1 MILGILGSA
10 SKDSTSRAAM
20 TAVQDRLDSA
30 GRHFDLVDLAVEY
43 RELHDLEQYPNPDD
57 DSQTARLRHR
67 VAAADGVVLATPV
80 YHGSF
85 SALLKNFLDHLL
97 SDAFHGKPVALIAN
111 GGGPRSGGI
120 ACEQLRS
127 VVRSLSGWSTPTHLA
142 ITPGDFEG
150 GAPGPFIASRLDQ
163 LVGELCDFPALR
175 PAA

>member
-20 TAVQDRLDSA
+20 TAVQDRLIRA
-30 GRHFDLVDLAVEY
+30 GRQFDLVDLAVEY
-43 RELHDLEQYPNPDD
+43 RELHDLEQYPDPDEE
-57 DSQTARLRHR
+57 SQTAQLRRR
-67 VAAADGVVLATPV
+67 VATADAVVLATPV

-97 SDAFHGKPVALIAN
+97 SDAFRGKAVALIAN

-127 VVRSLSGWSTPTHLA
+127 VVRSLSGWSTPTHVA
-142 ITPGDFEG
+142 ITPGDFAG
-150 GAPGPFIASRLDQ
+150 GEPSPFVASRFDQ
-163 LVGELCDFPALR
+163 LVDELCGFSALR
-175 PAA
+175 AAA

>member
-20 TAVQDRLDSA
+20 TAVQDRLDST

-43 RELHDLEQYPNPDD
+43 RELHDLEQYPNPGD

-67 VAAADGVVLATPV
+67 VAAAHAVVLATPV